1 MLTGPTVLR
10 SAQPPSL
17 AVFPRASVTT
27 FILDILTPR
36 ALHAHIAS
44 NQYQPVPSTHY
55 YQPSPRPSFLNVPP
69 VHDLAACF
77 TIYHSQQ
84 TWADAILYRPRIG
97 IKRTNSGPEYIAR
110 KIGRRVTRMYLPG
123 RLPRDLG
130 VEAPQTSKTSENLV
144 RRKPSDNDGNIVF
157 SVSHSTFSSL
167 SVAAQLLIV
176 ALSQS

>member
-1 MLTGPTVLR
+1 MHTLDRTNINPCRVHTITSHPHDPLFSTFRR
-10 SAQPPSL
+10 S
-17 AVFPRASVTT
+17 
-27 FILDILTPR
+27 
-36 ALHAHIAS
+36 
-44 NQYQPVPSTHY
+44 
-55 YQPSPRPSFLNVPP
+55 
-69 VHDLAACF
+69 F

-97 IKRTNSGPEYIAR
+97 IKRTNKGPEYIAR
-110 KIGRRVTRMYLPG
+110 KIGRRVTRMYLHG

-157 SVSHSTFSSL
+157 SVSHSTFSSP

-176 ALSQS
+176 ALSPS